1 MKTRKIKIP
10 IYFENLIVHKINS
23 FEEINAI
30 YKGMDIPLERYS
42 AIVFNDNKSNIV
54 LAIQEVSYGIIAHE
68 IVHIVNSIFKRTGIE
83 LDVDN
88 DEAQAYLTGYLM
100 KEIDKFLSAI

>member
-10 IYFENLIVHKINS
+10 LYFENLIVHKINS

-42 AIVFNDNKSNIV
+42 AIVFNDNKGNIV
-54 LAIQEVSYGIIAHE
+54 LAIEEVNYGIIAHE
-68 IVHIVNSIFKRTGIE
+68 IVHIVNSIFKRTGMK